1 MKKLFVTKD
10 DRKNRRAA
18 SGWTVIAACAVGVV
32 ACALVLMGQLGF
44 AQSTVAQHPATSA
57 QHPTTV
63 AQHSSTVAKYAF
75 QKVQMPT
82 AAEVKQAWKTPP
94 SEYGPEPYFGMN
106 GAVTIESLAHDLD
119 TMKSLGFHAVTAQ
132 AGGGMTTTYLTP
144 EYFAFFKQFALEA
157 KKRGM
162 KVWIVDDIGYPS
174 GFAGGYF
181 TKEKPELRMQ
191 ALSIGQRFP
200 VKGGET
206 LNQMVGTNAVAA
218 VATNASVERIVVGTN
233 VPAERVAVPINNG
246 SISWTAPAGPD
257 WTVAVVEHV
266 FRTSPT
272 RSDAN
277 PTHAKDAS
285 NSLEDY
291 MNPEATAAYLE
302 HTHQGYYNAMPELF
316 GTTILGFRGDEPDYS
331 IAGLPWTPKFFDTFQ
346 RVKGYDIR
354 PYLGAILLSQGGGRA
369 RPPAASPGAAAT
381 PQSDPAFIP
390 AGPPMLP
397 AKLTDA
403 ELRAKGDYYDVFS
416 QMFRDGFFKPQ
427 GLWCAAHGV
436 EYQVHLNHE
445 EMEMDLTRSEGDFL
459 RDMKYVEEPGIDSIW
474 HQIWTDTVSDFP
486 RLASSAAH
494 VYGHP
499 RAFTETFAAY
509 RPEPDVTMAR
519 YILNEQ
525 VVRGVNVIET
535 MFYPATSPAD
545 AFGPPADA
553 ATAPTSAAA
562 TAGAAAPPR
571 RPRGGPS
578 ALMRDPGW
586 PALMQYL
593 QRLTYVMSMGR
604 PAAQVALY
612 IPSSSMWLG
621 DSASDTAFVSSERML
636 AERQIDFD
644 IINQDAL
651 ATDLR
656 ADGLGRFETMSG
668 NYYRVVILPS
678 LAVISQAELDRL
690 KAFTKCEAVAK
701 CGGKVL
707 FLGRTPSLIYT
718 KTILDARAAT
728 PDDFSFATVET
739 SAQLPPT
746 PTPPAAAPA
755 VMPAS
760 LVVPTAIES
769 ALNKVFGTRAVALD
783 SPDTALKVMTRRL
796 KDASVYLF
804 FNEGAQGSSHSVTLK
819 AAGKTVEAWDPA
831 TGTVSPVAWTAGK
844 GGVTVKLD
852 LKPYETEL
860 LTVR

>member
-1 MKKLFVTKD
+1 MKKLFVTKN

-18 SGWTVIAACAVGVV
+18 AGWAALAACAAGAV
-32 ACALVLMGQLGF
+32 ACALVLLVQPGL
-44 AQSTVAQHPATSA
+44 AQSSAAQHPATSA
-57 QHPTTV
+57 QHPAV
-63 AQHSSTVAKYAF
+63 VVQHSSTVAKYAF

-82 AAEVKQAWKTPP
+82 AAEVKLAWKTPP

-119 TMKSLGFHAVTAQ
+119 TMKGLGFHAVTAQ

-157 KKRGM
+157 KKRDM

-191 ALSIGQRFP
+191 ALSLGQRLP
-200 VKGGET
+200 VKAGET
-206 LNQMVGTNAVAA
+206 LNHAAGPDAVAA
-218 VATNASVERIVVGTN
+218 VAVSATG
-233 VPAERVAVPINNG
+233 ERVPVPISGGN
-246 SISWTAPAGPD
+246 IAWTAPAGGD
-257 WTVAVVEHV
+257 WTVMVVEHV

-346 RVKGYDIR
+346 QVKGYDIR

-369 RPPAASPGAAAT
+369 RPRGGLLPEPPL

-390 AGPPMLP
+390 AGPPTP
-397 AKLTDA
+397 PTKLTDA

-459 RDMKYVEEPGIDSIW
+459 RDMKYVEEPGIDAIW

-509 RPEPDVTMAR
+509 RPEPDATMAR
-519 YILNEQ
+519 YILNEE

-545 AFGPPADA
+545 AFGPPA
-553 ATAPTSAAA
+553 TAPA
-562 TAGAAAPPR
+562 TPGAPA

-621 DSASDTAFVSSERML
+621 DAASDTAFVSSERML

-651 ATDLR
+651 ATDLKV
-656 ADGLGRFETMSG
+656 DGLGRFETMSG

-690 KAFTKCEAVAK
+690 KAFSKCEAIPK

-707 FLGRTPSLIYT
+707 FLGRTPALISQRT
-718 KTILDARAAT
+718 MMDSRAAT
-728 PDDFSFATVET
+728 PDDFAFATVET

-746 PTPPAAAPA
+746 PTPPANAPAAP
-755 VMPAS
+755 PGP
-760 LVVPTAIES
+760 LVVPAAIET
-769 ALNKVFGTRAVALD
+769 ALDTVIGTREVALD
-783 SPDTALKVMTRRL
+783 TPDTALKVMTRRL
-796 KDASVYLF
+796 KDAKVYLF
-804 FNEGAQGSSHSVTLK
+804 FNEGAQASSHSVTLK
-819 AAGKTVEAWDPA
+819 TAGKTVEAWDPA
-831 TGTVSPVAWTAGK
+831 TGTVSPVASTAAK
-844 GGVTVKLD
+844 GAVTVKLD

>member
-1 MKKLFVTKD
+1 
-10 DRKNRRAA
+10 
-18 SGWTVIAACAVGVV
+18 
-32 ACALVLMGQLGF
+32 
-44 AQSTVAQHPATSA
+44 
-57 QHPTTV
+57 
-63 AQHSSTVAKYAF
+63 
-75 QKVQMPT
+75 
-82 AAEVKQAWKTPP
+82 
-94 SEYGPEPYFGMN
+94 
-106 GAVTIESLAHDLD
+106 
-119 TMKSLGFHAVTAQ
+119 
-132 AGGGMTTTYLTP
+132 
-144 EYFAFFKQFALEA
+144 
-157 KKRGM
+157 
-162 KVWIVDDIGYPS
+162 
-174 GFAGGYF
+174 
-181 TKEKPELRMQ
+181 
-191 ALSIGQRFP
+191 
-200 VKGGET
+200 
-206 LNQMVGTNAVAA
+206 
-218 VATNASVERIVVGTN
+218 
-233 VPAERVAVPINNG
+233 
-246 SISWTAPAGPD
+246 
-257 WTVAVVEHV
+257 
-266 FRTSPT
+266 
-272 RSDAN
+272 
-277 PTHAKDAS
+277 
-285 NSLEDY
+285 
-291 MNPEATAAYLE
+291 
-302 HTHQGYYNAMPELF
+302 
-316 GTTILGFRGDEPDYS
+316 
-331 IAGLPWTPKFFDTFQ
+331 
-346 RVKGYDIR
+346 
-354 PYLGAILLSQGGGRA
+354 
-369 RPPAASPGAAAT
+369 
-381 PQSDPAFIP
+381 
-390 AGPPMLP
+390 
-397 AKLTDA
+397 
-403 ELRAKGDYYDVFS
+403 
-416 QMFRDGFFKPQ
+416 
-427 GLWCAAHGV
+427 
-436 EYQVHLNHE
+436 
-445 EMEMDLTRSEGDFL
+445 
-459 RDMKYVEEPGIDSIW
+459 
-474 HQIWTDTVSDFP
+474 
-486 RLASSAAH
+486 
-494 VYGHP
+494 
-499 RAFTETFAAY
+499 
-509 RPEPDVTMAR
+509 
-519 YILNEQ
+519 
-525 VVRGVNVIET
+525 
-535 MFYPATSPAD
+535 
-545 AFGPPADA
+545 
-553 ATAPTSAAA
+553 
-562 TAGAAAPPR
+562 
-571 RPRGGPS
+571 
-578 ALMRDPGW
+578 MRDPAW

-612 IPSSSMWLG
+612 IPSSSMWLN

-651 ATDLR
+651 ATDLK

>member
-1 MKKLFVTKD
+1 MKKLFVMKN

-18 SGWTVIAACAVGVV
+18 AGWTAIAGCAAGAV
-32 ACALVLMGQLGF
+32 ACALVLPVQPGF
-44 AQSTVAQHPATSA
+44 AQSSAAQHPATSA
-57 QHPTTV
+57 QHPAAG

-82 AAEVKQAWKTPP
+82 AAEVKLAWKTPP

-157 KKRGM
+157 KKRDM

-191 ALSIGQRFP
+191 ALSIGQRLP
-200 VKGGET
+200 VKAGET
-206 LNQMVGTNAVAA
+206 LNQAAGPDAVAA
-218 VATNASVERIVVGTN
+218 VAVSATG
-233 VPAERVAVPINNG
+233 ERVPVPIAGGN
-246 SISWTAPAGPD
+246 IAWTAPAGGD
-257 WTVAVVEHV
+257 WTVMVVEHV

-302 HTHQGYYNAMPELF
+302 HTHQGYYDAMPELF

-331 IAGLPWTPKFFDTFQ
+331 ISGLPWTPKFFDTFQ
-346 RVKGYDIR
+346 QVKGYDIR
-354 PYLGAILLSQGGGRA
+354 PYLGALLLSAGGGGGRPRPAAAAPGGQPTPAAMQAAQAA
-369 RPPAASPGAAAT
+369 RTPPPPAV
-381 PQSDPAFIP
+381 
-390 AGPPMLP
+390 
-397 AKLTDA
+397 KLTDA
-403 ELRAKGDYYDVFS
+403 EVRAKGDYYDVFS

-445 EMEMDLTRSEGDFL
+445 EMEMELVRSEGDFE
-459 RDMKYVEEPGIDSIW
+459 RDMKYVEEPGIDAIW
-474 HQIWTDTVSDFP
+474 HQIWTDTISDYP

-519 YILNEQ
+519 YILNEE

-545 AFGPPADA
+545 AFGPPA
-553 ATAPTSAAA
+553 TTP
-562 TAGAAAPPR
+562 AAPGAPM

-621 DSASDTAFVSSERML
+621 DSASDTAFVSAERML

-651 ATDLR
+651 ATDLKN
-656 ADGLGRFETMSG
+656 DGWGRFETMSG
-668 NYYRVVILPS
+668 NVYRVVILPS

-690 KAFTKCEAVAK
+690 KAFTKCETVAK

-718 KTILDARAAT
+718 KNILDARAAT
-728 PDDFSFATVET
+728 PDDFAFAAVET

-755 VMPAS
+755 TPPGP
-760 LVVPTAIES
+760 LVVPAAIET
-769 ALNKVFGTRAVALD
+769 ALNNVIGTREINLD
-783 SPDTALKVMTRRL
+783 SPDPALKVMTRQL
-796 KDASVYLF
+796 KDAKVYLF

-819 AAGKTVEAWDPA
+819 TAGKTVEAWDPA
-831 TGTVSPVAWTAGK
+831 TGTVSPVVPTAAK